1 MDGGTILKK
10 GGFQLGG
17 ARGQATT
24 TTTTTTSTSGEAGAS
39 SSASPPQPPVDYVLA
54 PKDNLKK
61 FIDDVEIEEAQKA
74 GSSSDPWTL
83 PDSYKFAKDQ
93 LHAWGTG
100 FYIGNLVVA
109 TNAHCVLKSNK
120 DQTIFYKDCREDL
133 TRFSFFVFG
142 YTADAVNRKTIPAT
156 SVFMIERSAQSVIT
170 VRMPLTFKTGSF
182 FRACPWTII
191 ISSLGLTVQTGL

>member
-1 MDGGTILKK
+1 MSASVGCFMEGGTIFKK
-10 GGFQLGG
+10 GAVQLG

-24 TTTTTTSTSGEAGAS
+24 AAPASGEASAS
-39 SSASPPQPPVDYVLA
+39 SSATLPQAPVDYGLA

-61 FIDDVEIEEAQKA
+61 FIDDVETEEAKKA
-74 GSSSDPWTL
+74 GSSSDAWTL

-120 DQTIFYKDCREDL
+120 DQTIFYKDCRDEL
-133 TRFSFFVFG
+133 TRSSYFVFG

-156 SVFMIERSAQSVIT
+156 SVYMIERSVQSAIT
-170 VRMPLTFKTGSF
+170 ARMPLTF
-182 FRACPWTII
+182 
-191 ISSLGLTVQTGL
+191 